1 MGGAE
6 RVGAE
11 EMVMGDFLGRE
22 EEEEEEEGVAEAV
35 MKIRRNQ

>member
-11 EMVMGDFLGRE
+11 EMVMEDFLGRE